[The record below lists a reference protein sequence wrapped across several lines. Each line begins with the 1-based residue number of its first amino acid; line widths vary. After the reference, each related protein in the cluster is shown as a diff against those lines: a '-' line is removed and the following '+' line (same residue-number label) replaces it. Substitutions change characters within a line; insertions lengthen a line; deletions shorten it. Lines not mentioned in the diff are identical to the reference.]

1 MRKLVFTL
9 LITALIASCSAQ
21 SQNDFYGK
29 WIYASEGLAG
39 GTMEYEI
46 SAKTFTSTWTPNSS
60 YMFSVEKN
68 TFEIFSWEKIK
79 NENAD
84 TAKDYPTGYLVGLR
98 SNIGNTTAKL
108 FINRDKY
115 SLINAYENKGVI
127 IQEVY
132 IKPFAQSDF
141 YGTWEW
147 KQRFKDGTIGNYRHS
162 FSETTFTMSRHDGDT
177 LKYKYDDK
185 IISWKAIVNTDSE
198 TKKDYPAGFL
208 IITRS
213 DKANSGSD
221 DKQYLYLHR
230 DKKSV
235 LESEDLT
242 QNKTYFVKTK

>member
-1 MRKLVFTL
+1 MKKLVFIL
-9 LITALIASCSAQ
+9 LTTVLIASCSAQ

-60 YMFSVEKN
+60 FMFPVEKN

-84 TAKDYPTGYLVGLR
+84 TMKDYPTGYLVGLR

-115 SLINAYENKGVI
+115 SLINAYENKGSIV
-127 IQEVY
+127 QEVY

-141 YGTWEW
+141 YGTWE
-147 KQRFKDGTIGNYRHS
+147 FKRTFKNGKIASYRNS
-162 FSETTFTMSRHDGDT
+162 FTETVFTMARYDEDALSF
-177 LKYKYDDK
+177 KYDDK

-221 DKQYLYLHR
+221 GKQYLYLHR

-235 LESEDLT
+235 LEGEDLT
-242 QNKTYFVKTK
+242 RNKTYFVKIK